1 MLLYVKKFK
10 YLKKIMGQKVNP
22 LGFRLGITKEHQSEW
37 FANSKDYR
45 KYVVEDYFIRQ
56 TVTDRLQGI
65 LDVKIKRLPII
76 NKIIVIVRT
85 GNPDDIEKVFK
96 QTSKNHVVVPID
108 PKGAEGPLKKK
119 SSQLFRD
126 YLEKEIKLY
135 RSKVNKL
142 KGSKYMPRVS
152 EKPITELNLKLEI
165 RPIQKAF
172 CEASFIAE
180 FVVEQ
185 LEKKIPFRRA
195 LNETFQKIDGREK
208 KIIRKYKNFILPKE
222 LDGVKVQISG
232 RLNGAEIARIAG
244 RREGRIPLQTLQANI
259 DYVYKTAK
267 TTYGILGVKVWI
279 VKKNNTKL

>member
-1 MLLYVKKFK
+1 
-10 YLKKIMGQKVNP
+10 MGQKVNP

-37 FANSKDYR
+37 FANSKDYL
-45 KYVVEDYFIRQ
+45 KYVVEDSFIRQ
-56 TVTDRLQGI
+56 TITGRLQGI

-96 QTSKNHVVVPID
+96 QTTVN
-108 PKGAEGPLKKK
+108 KKK

-135 RSKVNKL
+135 RSKLNKL
-142 KGSKYMPRVS
+142 KDSNYFP
-152 EKPITELNLKLEI
+152 ETELNLKLEI

-195 LNETFQKIDGREK
+195 LNETFFKIDGREK

-232 RLNGAEIARIAG
+232 RLNGAEIARVAG
-244 RREGRIPLQTLQANI
+244 RREGRIPLQTLQANL

-267 TTYGILGVKVWI
+267 TTYGILGIKVWV
-279 VKKNNTKL
+279 VKKV

>member
-1 MLLYVKKFK
+1 
-10 YLKKIMGQKVNP
+10 MGQKVNP

-37 FANSKDYR
+37 FANSKDYL

-56 TVTDRLQGI
+56 TITDRLQGI
-65 LDVKIKRLPII
+65 LDVKIQRLPTI

-85 GNPDDIEKVFK
+85 GNPADIEKVFK
-96 QTSKNHVVVPID
+96 QTNRNSRGRILHPID
-108 PKGAEGPLKKK
+108 PKGVEGPLKKK

-142 KGSKYMPRVS
+142 KGSTYLP
-152 EKPITELNLKLEI
+152 ETELNLKLEI

-195 LNETFQKIDGREK
+195 LNETFQKIEGREK
-208 KIIRKYKNFILPKE
+208 KTIRKYKNFILPKE

-279 VKKNNTKL
+279 VKKEQNKTVAFS

>member
-1 MLLYVKKFK
+1 
-10 YLKKIMGQKVNP
+10 MGQKVNP
-22 LGFRLGITKEHQSEW
+22 LGFRLGITKQHQAEW
-37 FANSKDYR
+37 YANSNDYL
-45 KYVVEDYFIRQ
+45 KYVVEDNFIRKKI
-56 TVTDRLQGI
+56 TTKLQGI
-65 LDVKIKRLPII
+65 LDIKIQRLPII

-85 GNPDDIEKVFK
+85 GNPDDIEKVFQ
-96 QTSKNHVVVPID
+96 QTTKNGSNT
-108 PKGAEGPLKKK
+108 KEKK

-126 YLEKEIKLY
+126 YLEKEIKIFRIKL
-135 RSKVNKL
+135 NKL
-142 KGSKYMPRVS
+142 KGLNYLP
-152 EKPITELNLKLEI
+152 EKELNLKLEI

-195 LNETFQKIDGREK
+195 LNEAFLKIDGREK
-208 KIIRKYKNFILPKE
+208 KIIRKYKNFLLPKE

-244 RREGRIPLQTLQANI
+244 RREGRIPLQTLNVNI

-267 TTYGILGVKVWI
+267 TTYGILGIKVWV
-279 VKKNNTKL
+279 VKKEQNKTL